1 MGYLLIVMILCFLTS
16 TEGYKFYVGGKD
28 GWVVNPSEN
37 YNHWAQRMRFQ
48 VNDTLFFKYK
58 KGSDSVL
65 LVTKEDYFACNTRN
79 PIQSLTE
86 GDSIFTFDR
95 SGPFFFITG
104 NADNCNKGQKLIVV
118 VMAVRHKP
126 PQQQQSPSPSS
137 AVPVP
142 TASPVSPPTSPVPE
156 AGHPAESSK
165 SSETP
170 SEQKSGSLGVVC
182 STWLVLGFSVLVS
195 IALEDEK
202 MVGFW
207 G

>member
-142 TASPVSPPTSPVPE
+142 TASPVSPPTSPVPRLAIRQSRRRAVRLHRSRNRARWE
-156 AGHPAESSK
+156 
-165 SSETP
+165 
-170 SEQKSGSLGVVC
+170 
-182 STWLVLGFSVLVS
+182 
-195 IALEDEK
+195 
-202 MVGFW
+202 
-207 G
+207 